1 MILAGLAALLCLA
14 CTQKTPQDRL
24 TVNDKK
30 IDKIIAQMTL
40 EEKVEMLHSKT
51 IMSSEGV
58 PRRGIQDIK
67 YADGPFG
74 VREEVADGF
83 RPKGVFRPLANQVKT
98 KSKAQPMK
106 TRSILPAAVA
116 AFLVATTTDTLAYE
130 RGDVLLHRELHAG
143 QEEQHEQRL
152 QRAHHHAALR
162 FHLFISLPAEY
173 SALSRSTSIGSPDGS
188 FTAMT
193 ATAGAASL

>member
-1 MILAGLAALLCLA
+1 MRKTIVAGLAALLCLS
-14 CTQKTPQDRL
+14 CSQKTPQDRL

-58 PRRGIQDIK
+58 PRLGIQDIK

-83 RPKGVFRPLANQVKT
+83 RPKGW
-98 KSKAQPMK
+98 
-106 TRSILPAAVA
+106 
-116 AFLVATTTDTLAYE
+116 TTDSATYSRLA
-130 RGDVLLHRELHAG
+130 RPSPPHGRKRWHMPAVKASAMRPAS
-143 QEEQHEQRL
+143 
-152 QRAHHHAALR
+152 AAR
-162 FHLFISLPAEY
+162 
-173 SALSRSTSIGSPDGS
+173 T
-188 FTAMT
+188 
-193 ATAGAASL
+193 